1 MRIMPVLATIL
12 LFAALLPA
20 GCCGQA
26 LPSPTPMTEPMAAS
40 EP

>member
-1 MRIMPVLATIL
+1 MRTMPALLGTL

-20 GCCGQA
+20 GCCVQA
-26 LPSPTPMTEPMAAS
+26 LSSPTPMTEPMAAS